1 MLNTLTIKKNLLFLI
16 FEWWTYG
23 ARFFYILFYYISW
36 IIFSALFD
44 NASERSYKSCV
55 KINKVLKIGVYIE
68 DDLYI
73 NPVTNHESSYVYQH
87 YQL

>member
-1 MLNTLTIKKNLLFLI
+1 M
-16 FEWWTYG
+16 
-23 ARFFYILFYYISW
+23 
-36 IIFSALFD
+36 FD

-73 NPVTNHESSYVYQH
+73 NTVTNHERSYVYQH